1 MWTLLFVVFATG
13 SPAVLQAAPVQG
25 NSGRCSF
32 AGVFHIE
39 GISRY
44 SLTFQKAGELCQS
57 LGYRLATQEQVTEA
71 YKKGLRTCRYGW
83 IDGQNVTF
91 LPHINGPNC
100 DSSSAEITFHAKAG
114 EFLSDVYCFDPS
126 DSSPNC
132 DDVKS
137 EDVMNGNA
145 ARDSSFYAKPHE
157 DFITE
162 FKTEGFLVD
171 VEEILERV
179 KRETSLLS
187 DMKPSTVPSMKKI
200 EGIKDPT
207 SKPHIGKTPSVLLF
221 DTEGS
226 GSGLVDPEPSHF
238 TTSPVTTETA
248 KSDLIEN
255 VIEENEEMVVPVET
269 SNVNPIQV
277 KEPRRVNVFS
287 TTESNAKEMVS
298 DGSSSTWMIITAFC
312 VFIGVI
318 VCIFVAIGTRDKWY
332 GPSKSAD
339 ITTEKN
345 NKDYSK
351 TETLPLSEK
360 EQEIVALM
368 NVTNMKNGQTVD
380 ITAADEHEKEYLM

>member
-187 DMKPSTVPSMKKI
+187 DIKPSAVPSMRNN
-200 EGIKDPT
+200 EDIKDPT

-226 GSGLVDPEPSHF
+226 GSGFINPEPSHY
-238 TTSPVTTETA
+238 TTSLVTTGTA
-248 KSDLIEN
+248 KSDFIEKYIKKE
-255 VIEENEEMVVPVET
+255 VAEVPARA
-269 SNVNPIQV
+269 VNNSQV
-277 KEPRRVNVFS
+277 KEPRRVNVF
-287 TTESNAKEMVS
+287 TTPESEAKEMVS
-298 DGSSSTWMIITAFC
+298 NGLSSTLMIITAFC

-380 ITAADEHEKEYLM
+380 ITTADEHEKEYLM